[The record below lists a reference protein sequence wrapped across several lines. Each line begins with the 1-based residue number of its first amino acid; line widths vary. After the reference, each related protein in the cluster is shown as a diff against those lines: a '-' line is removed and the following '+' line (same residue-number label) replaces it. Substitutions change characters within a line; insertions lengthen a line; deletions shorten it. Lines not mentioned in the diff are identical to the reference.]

1 MTVQELQNKMFILTS
16 SDEDY
21 VYSRIGMALISA
33 QRVEFITG
41 KLLEILVEFDKTVYG
56 ITTAEFLEHSAKSKD
71 AIKTLGSIF
80 KLLKLNPKLVVE
92 NELNDYLQQ
101 RNLFVHRFWEVY
113 LNEKSVEQATNAVA
127 FCYDFGQF
135 SDRVTSFFK
144 GLIFF
149 LALRHVKD
157 RDHMDTDLK
166 LWDKDFNY
174 FMVSLDRKKLQ

>member
-1 MTVQELQNKMFILTS
+1 MKPLELQNKKFILTA

-56 ITTAEFLEHSAKSKD
+56 ITTAEFLEHSSKSKK
-71 AIKTLGSIF
+71 AVKTLGSIF
-80 KLLKLNPKLVVE
+80 KLLKLNPKLVIE
-92 NELNDYLQQ
+92 NELNAYLKQ
-101 RNLFVHRFWEVY
+101 RNLFVHQFWAIF
-113 LNEKSVEQATNAVA
+113 LNAKSVEQATNAVV
-127 FCYDFGQF
+127 FCYEFGQF
-135 SDRVTSFFK
+135 SDKIMSFFK
-144 GLIFF
+144 GFIFF

-157 RDHMDTDLK
+157 RDHMDPDLK

-174 FMVSLDRKKLQ
+174 FMSSLNNKKLE